1 MHTEA
6 EAKKKWCPEAR
17 IIAVNNSGDHV
28 QVAGNGRAEKG
39 GGIHRTTM
47 CIASDCM
54 HWRWAQKPNPDWKP
68 GGAIGI
74 YPAPDRRF
82 DTPPYIEDRTK
93 GYCGL
98 SGRP

>member
-17 IIAVNNSGDHV
+17 LAVASTKSTIAVVNSTTNVLAEKIDHV
-28 QVAGNGRAEKG
+28 A
-39 GGIHRTTM
+39 
-47 CIASDCM
+47 CIASGCM
-54 HWRWAQKPNPDWKP
+54 HWRWVRDELDVST
-68 GGAIGI
+68 G
-74 YPAPDRRF
+74 R
-82 DTPPYIEDRTK
+82 